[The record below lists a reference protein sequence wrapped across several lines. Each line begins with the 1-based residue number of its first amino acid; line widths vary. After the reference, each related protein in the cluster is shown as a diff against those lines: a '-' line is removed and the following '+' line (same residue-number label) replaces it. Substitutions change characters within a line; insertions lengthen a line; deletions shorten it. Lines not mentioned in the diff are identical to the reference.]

1 MNSRDED
8 EIYIY
13 IYIPYKFF
21 VLVKLVEIEGKRH
34 ASSTYRDIGI
44 ERGSRE
50 RGREREDGR
59 REGGRGELRVTGGR
73 SENDTLVSI

>member
-34 ASSTYRDIGI
+34 ASSTCIGI

-50 RGREREDGR
+50 RGREREGR
-59 REGGRGELRVTGGR
+59 WKARRGEGGAPSDRRT
-73 SENDTLVSI
+73 